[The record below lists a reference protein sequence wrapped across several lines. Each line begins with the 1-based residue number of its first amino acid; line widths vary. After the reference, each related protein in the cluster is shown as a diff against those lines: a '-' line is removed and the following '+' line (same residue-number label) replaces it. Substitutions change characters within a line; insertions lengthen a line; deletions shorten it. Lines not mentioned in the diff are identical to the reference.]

1 MMERTATFS
10 KSNTPE
16 EYAPWKATTIT
27 SGEQIPQEKVLRLI
41 EAPSLTTS
49 AFWATANAPANPTT
63 PSQFIVLQT
72 TAIGA
77 EDTSGTSIVFIAQGN
92 ISSLGEATGTY
103 VRYGYDHP
111 RLLFG
116 NLGYPEV
123 QIWYQPIALP
133 ESPWISTE
141 VIQEEERETIHADTD
156 RALSFDELLSALDKI
171 SRPMEV
177 EDVPLSVDPDDY
189 PVV

>member
-1 MMERTATFS
+1 MEQTATFS
-10 KSNTPE
+10 KSNSPE
-16 EYAPWKATTIT
+16 EHA
-27 SGEQIPQEKVLRLI
+27 VLIASLQLI
-41 EAPSLTTS
+41 GPLTPTARTYGS
-49 AFWATANAPANPTT
+49 TANVQANPT
-63 PSQFIVLQT
+63 PASQFI
-72 TAIGA
+72 AIQGTINFA
-77 EDTSGTSIVFIAQGN
+77 EDISGSGVILSIIPQGDITSS
-92 ISSLGEATGTY
+92 GEATETH

-116 NLGYPEV
+116 NLGYTEV
-123 QIWYQPIALP
+123 HLWHQLVALP

-141 VIQEEERETIHADTD
+141 VIQEEERETIRADTD
-156 RALSFDELLSALDKI
+156 RALSFYELLSALDKI